1 MENNIKEEVH
11 LEKKRQP
18 WDDLALTL
26 KFMKSLV
33 QCWANSKHHQER
45 KHLDSPIYS
54 RVQGK
59 QHETE
64 VERETHLKNCTH
76 PNISGSTIYNSQP
89 MGTT

>member
-18 WDDLALTL
+18 WDDLALTF

-45 KHLDSPIYS
+45 RYLDSSIYS

-64 VERETHLKNCTH
+64 SRESDSFEKMHTPQYFWQRYL
-76 PNISGSTIYNSQP
+76 Q
-89 MGTT
+89 

>member
-11 LEKKRQP
+11 PEKKRHP
-18 WDDLALTL
+18 GDDLALTL

-33 QCWANSKHHQER
+33 QCWANSKRHQER
-45 KHLDSPIYS
+45 KHLDSSICS

-64 VERETHLKNCTH
+64 SRESDSLEKLHTPQYFWQHYL
-76 PNISGSTIYNSQP
+76 Q
-89 MGTT
+89 

>member
-45 KHLDSPIYS
+45 KHLDSPVYS

-64 VERETHLKNCTH
+64 VERETHLKN
-76 PNISGSTIYNSQP
+76 
-89 MGTT
+89 